1 MSTFPLSLVN
11 LLPQNLTV
19 LSNVFVMTFLT
30 QLGFEGLKFI
40 VGEFLP

>member
-40 VGEFLP
+40 IGEFLP